1 MRMRW
6 GPGNENFGG
15 SKVEIALK
23 VAFRGT
29 DGAKTGQNTPSMGG
43 AQYISSRDRGARSSQ

>member
-15 SKVEIALK
+15 SRVEISLK

-29 DGAKTGQNTPSMGG
+29 DGAKTGQKPPPMGG
-43 AQYISSRDRGARSSQ
+43 AQYISTGDRGAMSL